1 MSRLNVFL
9 LVCLIGCALSVVRA
23 TYHQRLLFV
32 ELERAHSQENQL
44 KQDEAQLQYDQGAL
58 SKISR
63 IQSIA
68 AHRLKMQPLTAV
80 HTQYLRTPAI
90 ASMAQNKQ
98 RSER

>member
-9 LVCLIGCALSVVRA
+9 FVCVIVCALSVVRA

-32 ELERAHSQENQL
+32 ELERARSQANQL
-44 KQDEAQLQYDQGAL
+44 RQDEAQLQYEQGAL

-68 AHRLKMQPLTAV
+68 ERQFKMQPLTAV
-80 HTQYLRTPAI
+80 HTQYLRTSTLGLAPQA
-90 ASMAQNKQ
+90 K
-98 RSER
+98 RSAR